1 MFKHI
6 SFIGMAGCGKTT
18 IGKALSIELSLSYV
32 DTDKLIENQFKQ
44 SLEDIKQS
52 NGYKFVRKAEE
63 EIILGLKNNIEII
76 STGGSAV
83 YSESAMSHLQS
94 FSKIIYIST
103 PLSVIKERIG
113 DGQGRGFAAP
123 NEMSIEDVFYER
135 EPLYTKWADKT
146 VDGSLAKDQLIQI
159 ISKFYYG

>member
-76 STGGSAV
+76 STGGSVV

-159 ISKFYYG
+159 ISKF